1 MLQNSFGE
9 IHAPQFIYTF
19 AYRQPDWTNKLQI
32 FEITHPST
40 ANIGFG
46 G

>member
-9 IHAPQFIYTF
+9 IHTSQFIYTF
-19 AYRQPDWTNKLQI
+19 DYRQPDWTNKLQI
-32 FEITHPST
+32 FEINHPST
-40 ANIGFG
+40 VNIGFG